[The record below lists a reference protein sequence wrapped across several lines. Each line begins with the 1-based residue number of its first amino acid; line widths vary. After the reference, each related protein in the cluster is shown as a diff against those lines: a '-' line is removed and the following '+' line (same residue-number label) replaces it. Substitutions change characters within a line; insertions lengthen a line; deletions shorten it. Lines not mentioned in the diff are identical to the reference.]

1 MQKLQKEFFMDKS
14 NLEFEDLEKICREVI
29 SRVLHT
35 CELELLNNNDE
46 VKALPFAAMAVKESI
61 LTFLA
66 LINSKKT

>member
-1 MQKLQKEFFMDKS
+1 MDKS

-46 VKALPFAAMAVKESI
+46 VKALPFAAMAVKESS

>member
-1 MQKLQKEFFMDKS
+1 MDKS
-14 NLEFEDLEKICREVI
+14 NLEFEDLEKNCREVI

-46 VKALPFAAMAVKESI
+46 VKGLPFAAMAVKESI

-66 LINSKKT
+66 LINSKIT

>member
-14 NLEFEDLEKICREVI
+14 NLEFEDLEKICSEVI
-29 SRVLHT
+29 IRVLHT
-35 CELELLNNNDE
+35 CELEILNNNE

-66 LINSKKT
+66 LINSKIT

>member
-46 VKALPFAAMAVKESI
+46 VKDLPFAAMAVKESI

-66 LINSKKT
+66 IINSKRT

>member
-35 CELELLNNNDE
+35 CEFELLNNNDE
-46 VKALPFAAMAVKESI
+46 VTNILLP
-61 LTFLA
+61 
-66 LINSKKT
+66 SKKSSGKSSSVVHVAIPN

>member
-46 VKALPFAAMAVKESI
+46 VKSSTIRCNGCERIYLDIFWP
-61 LTFLA
+61 
-66 LINSKKT
+66 